1 MALDDIYQ
9 TFSITPDGQQ
19 TLVLTG
25 ALEALDDDLGARLAS
40 FEYLK
45 RDGAAIEPM
54 GAQQARFSFRV
65 VLMGSAP
72 LYPGGSPISAGAR
85 YLALAQ
91 AQRTQPRCQL
101 NHPRLG
107 QWKVG
112 WLKIRAHEQPQRAID
127 TIELTL
133 EFLEDQ
139 TDAAIAAE
147 IPTPQARAQ
156 SVVDAYSVLQAAV
169 ALRFSG
175 AASPVMAAVVSTT
188 DVMAATAGAF
198 TTDALLVAQGQVVS
212 PSIDTQFGYVVKSAE
227 ETIAALDASL
237 AYSLDNPVELVP
249 FKHQAYMVWA
259 FSAELLL
266 AIADQ
271 KPVLI
276 DYTLPAAMSLDQVL
290 VTVYGADAANH
301 RDEALTNNRIATPL
315 WMPQGYRVRLVAPQ
329 VRQ

>member
-19 TLVLTG
+19 TFVLTG
-25 ALEALDDDLGARLAS
+25 ALEASDDDLGARLAS

-45 RDGAAIEPM
+45 RDGAEVEAM

-65 VLMGSAP
+65 VLMGSAA
-72 LYPGGSPISAGAR
+72 LHPGGAPMSAGAR

-91 AQRTQPRCQL
+91 AQRTQPKCQL
-101 NHPRLG
+101 SHPRLG

-112 WLKIRAHEQPQRAID
+112 WLKLRAHEQPQRAID

-133 EFLEDQ
+133 EFIEDQ

-147 IPTPQARAQ
+147 IPTPQSRAQ
-156 SVVDAYSVLQAAV
+156 SVVSAYSILQAAV

-175 AASPVMAAVVSTT
+175 AANPLMASVVSTT
-188 DVMAATAGAF
+188 DVLSATAEGF
-198 TTDALLVAQGQVVS
+198 VTDALLVAQGQIVS
-212 PSIDTQFGYVVKSAE
+212 PSIDTQFGYVVSAAE
-227 ETIAALDASL
+227 NTIAALDASV
-237 AYSLDNPVELVP
+237 AYSLDNPVELTP
-249 FKHQAYMVWA
+249 FRHQAYMVWA

-276 DYTLPAAMSLDQVL
+276 EYVTPVAMSLDQIL
-290 VTVYGADAANH
+290 MAVYGSDAANH
-301 RDEALTNNRIATPL
+301 YQEALTNNHIATPL
-315 WMPQGYRVRLVAPQ
+315 LIPQGFRLALVAPQ